1 MRANPDIRALCIAGR
16 FLTRLPF
23 PDCRFDRADLGR
35 SVVYYP
41 LVGLLIG
48 VLLAAAGWMLSA
60 WPEAVGATLVL
71 ILWIWLTGILHLDG
85 LADSADALIG
95 GLGSRERSLEIMK
108 DSAIGTAG
116 VVALI
121 MVLVSKWAGLQ
132 ALLSHGGLN
141 ELLCVP
147 VLARALLLVLFLTTP
162 CARKDGLAV
171 ELVAALPRRLAW
183 GGVGLACI
191 GGIFILGPAAVLACG
206 FAVGLLYLLRHIMM
220 NRLGGVTGDTA
231 GALVELTE
239 AGLLLLFSLL
249 VGDLLPLSPS
259 P

>member
-95 GLGSRERSLEIMK
+95 GLGNRERSLEIMR
-108 DSAIGTAG
+108 DPAVGTAG
-116 VVALI
+116 VVSLI
-121 MVLVSKWAGLQ
+121 MVFLSKWAGLQ
-132 ALLSHGGLN
+132 LLLEHGGLV
-141 ELLCVP
+141 ELLWVP
-147 VLARALLLVLFLTTP
+147 VLSRALLLPLFLTTP
-162 CARKDGLAV
+162 CARKEGLAV
-171 ELVAALPRRLAW
+171 ELVAALPRRFAW
-183 GGVGLACI
+183 GGTALACI
-191 GGIFILGPAAVLACG
+191 GVILTLGAAGVLACG
-206 FAVGLLYLLRHIMM
+206 FAAGLVYFSRRTSMK
-220 NRLGGVTGDTA
+220 RLGGFTGDTA
-231 GALVELTE
+231 GATVELIE
-239 AGLLLLFSLL
+239 AGLLVLFSLL
-249 VGDLLPLSPS
+249 AGDLVSQLP
-259 P
+259 